1 MGFFS
6 WFLIIVLIGWILFL
20 YVIPFFARWYLKKLS
35 KKFETHSEQP
45 QSPEKKEGSV
55 TIDYIPEKHLEKDK
69 DAPGDYV
76 NFEDIEEK

>member
-20 YVIPFFARWYLKKLS
+20 YVIPFFVRLYLNKLA
-35 KKFETHSEQP
+35 KKFENHSQ
-45 QSPEKKEGSV
+45 QTSAPEKKEGSV
-55 TIDYIPEKHLEKDK
+55 NIDYIPEKHLEKDK
-69 DAPGDYV
+69 EAPGDYV